1 MKRLALFCL
10 ICLMCKFAI
19 AQDIE
24 IVETQRRLAIINA
37 GSEQGIQKSDTLWVN
52 DVSDKKDH
60 LVAKALVIALR
71 KKFAAIEA
79 FQYFGDYRLATGQ
92 RVFRVKDVP
101 APLTAPPRITRR
113 ATQKPELTLAEVH
126 RQLLRV
132 FVFAGGIAPFG
143 NMSDSFSGSFGAG
156 LGVRVHVFSSIHMS
170 LSGRYV
176 FLRNSAALDKSL
188 NASGAQ
194 SSSSQ
199 VLLALAVRPVMG
211 YIFVEG
217 GPALFATRTT
227 TSGIGPQVKS
237 TFFDGGVVVGAGR
250 YFELND
256 RLAWVLQAN
265 LHTYFANNGVNSFF
279 DLNLQLHF

>member
-1 MKRLALFCL
+1 MKRFAFFCL
-10 ICLMCKFAI
+10 TCLMCKFAI
-19 AQDIE
+19 AQEIE
-24 IVETQRRLAIINA
+24 IVEAQRRLAIINA
-37 GSEQGIQKSDTLWVN
+37 GSEQGLQKSDTLWVN

-79 FQYFGDYRLATGQ
+79 FQYFGDYRLANGQ

-101 APLTAPPRITRR
+101 APLTAPPKITRG
-113 ATQKPELTLAEVH
+113 ASQKPELTLAEVH

-143 NMSDSFSGSFGAG
+143 NMSNSFSTSFDAG
-156 LGVRVHVFSSIHMS
+156 LGVRVHVFSNIYMS

-188 NASGAQ
+188 NASGVQ

-199 VLLALAVRPVMG
+199 VVLALAVRPVMG

-227 TSGIGPQVKS
+227 TSGAGPQVKS

-256 RLAWVLQAN
+256 RLTWVLQAN
-265 LHTYFANNGVNSFF
+265 LHAYFVNNGVNGFF

>member
-1 MKRLALFCL
+1 
-10 ICLMCKFAI
+10 MCKFAI
-19 AQDIE
+19 AQEIE
-24 IVETQRRLAIINA
+24 IVEAQRRLAIINA
-37 GSEQGIQKSDTLWVN
+37 GSEQGLQKSDTLWVN

-79 FQYFGDYRLATGQ
+79 FQYFGDYRLANGQ

-101 APLTAPPRITRR
+101 APLTAPPKITRR
-113 ATQKPELTLAEVH
+113 AMQKPELTLAEVH

-132 FVFAGGIAPFG
+132 FIFAGGIAPFG
-143 NMSDSFSGSFGAG
+143 NMSDSFTGSFDAG
-156 LGVRVHVFSSIHMS
+156 LGVRVHVFTRIHMS
-170 LSGRYV
+170 LSGRYI
-176 FLRNSAALDKSL
+176 FLRNSSTLNKSL
-188 NASGAQ
+188 DARGLQNT
-194 SSSSQ
+194 SSQ
-199 VLLALAVRPVMG
+199 AVLALAVRPVMR

-227 TSGIGPQVKS
+227 TSGTGPEAKS

-256 RLAWVLQAN
+256 HLAWVLQAN
-265 LHTYFANNGVNSFF
+265 LHTYFTNNGVNGFF